1 MKITIDQAIQRLEQ
15 QPGIIAV
22 FTATTRDGISMVTE
36 WKSCTRWKTIVLCAL
51 NIHIDAHLADLVVSI
66 DGGQTV
72 RVMGDRASEVA
83 VVVVHMQDTPFG
95 KSLPR
100 SMRRLLEMVLEEKS
114 KADASSVVAT

>member
-1 MKITIDQAIQRLEQ
+1 MKVTIDQAIQRLEQ

-22 FTATTRDGISMVTE
+22 FTAVTQQAPATMIHVRP
-36 WKSCTRWKTIVLCAL
+36 WDRWKGIVRNVLD
-51 NIHIDAHLADLVVSI
+51 IHMEAARADLVVSI
-66 DGGQTV
+66 EGGQTV
-72 RVMGDRASEVA
+72 RVMGDREAERA
-83 VVVVHMQDTPFG
+83 VVVVHMQDTPFS